1 MSRPPRVLLSVLLL
15 GSVCLTGPLPAAAQD
30 ADQLWADFCHYV
42 RIANPTLAGEAAG
55 QLVSID
61 PGQLLDAVE
70 SSRFGDP
77 SNIFRRT
84 DRMEEISEQAD
95 TIERMIQQARIDR
108 SRETERIAADIEN
121 LGSGQRAFTNAVERL
136 SAAGQFAAPQ
146 LLAALSDRG
155 KADMHS
161 QIMQA
166 MIDIGRPM
174 VAPLSVALP
183 KLNPVTQTQVA
194 RVLAEIGYPQAIPA
208 LREVMD
214 NPQAD
219 ASASAAAAAAVNIL
233 AENTRVSPGLTA
245 AELYLELGLGTYNTA
260 TDSPAALD
268 GYDTTNDTGVAWTYD
283 PKLTVAGDPGLMPV
297 VVPGAI
303 LGDVLAMQAAE
314 KALTL
319 DSDLDG
325 ALSLYLAANLRREN
339 RLPEGAADPSYSPS
353 RQSPSYYAMVA
364 GPKRLHDVLTM
375 ALDARD
381 VDLALDAIA
390 GLSATASLDALQPLV
405 RGLNY
410 PDRRVR
416 FRSAEALA
424 YAHPTES
431 FTQDFRV
438 VPVMA
443 DAVRQSDAK
452 YAVVISPSQ
461 DSRNALLSAL
471 NDLEYTTSDGPTV
484 AAAAGIVAT
493 SPGIDLVV
501 VEGDPSAINLTIEA
515 TEANYKLAS
524 SAIIALTTPAGLSG
538 LSAKYEDDPRVS
550 VIAQA
555 DDLAAA
561 IEYAVTSYSGEAIT
575 KDQATEFALSALSL
589 LEDIAASD
597 DTVFDIQDAMP
608 SLVLSVSDDRD
619 EVAIASGNVLAKI
632 DDAGAQ
638 GAIAIAAVN
647 GAGDAQIELLKD
659 LAQSA
664 NAFGNLISAEMSDQI
679 LELVKTSTGDLA
691 NAAAQAHGALALPT
705 SNAVDL
711 ILAK

>member
-15 GSVCLTGPLPAAAQD
+15 GSVCLTPPLPAAAQD

-42 RIANPTLAGEAAG
+42 RIANPALASEAAG
-55 QLVSID
+55 QLVNID
-61 PGQLLDAVE
+61 SGQLLDAVE

-84 DRMEEISEQAD
+84 DRMEDISEQAD

-108 SRETERIAADIEN
+108 SRETERIAADIES
-121 LGSGQRAFTNAVERL
+121 LSKGQRAFTNAVERL

-146 LLAALSDRG
+146 LLAALADRAN
-155 KADMHS
+155 ADTHS

-183 KLNPVTQTQVA
+183 QLNPVTQSQVA

-214 NPQAD
+214 NPATD
-219 ASASAAAAAAVNIL
+219 ATASEAAAAAVNVL
-233 AENTRVSPGLTA
+233 SENTRVSPGLTA

-260 TDSPAALD
+260 TKSPAALD
-268 GYDTTNDTGVAWTYD
+268 GYDTTNDTGVVWMYN
-283 PKLTVAGDPGLMPV
+283 PKLTIGGDPGLTPI

-303 LGDVLAMQAAE
+303 LGDVLAMKAAE
-314 KALTL
+314 KSLAL

-339 RLPEGAADPSYSPS
+339 RLPDGATDPSYGPS
-353 RQSPSYYAMVA
+353 RQAPSYYAMVA

-375 ALDARD
+375 ALDDRD
-381 VDLALDAIA
+381 VDLALDAIE

-431 FTQDFRV
+431 FNQDFRV

-461 DSRNALLSAL
+461 ESRNALLSAL
-471 NDLEYTTSDGPTV
+471 GDLEYTTSDGPTV

-493 SPGIDLVV
+493 TPGIDLIV
-501 VEGDPSAINLTIEA
+501 VEGDASTIGLTIEA

-524 SAIIALTTPAGLSG
+524 SAIIALTTPAGLPS

-561 IEYAVTSYSGEAIT
+561 IEYAVANYSGEAISE
-575 KDQATEFALSALSL
+575 DQATEFALSALSL

-608 SLVLSVSDDRD
+608 SLVLSVSDDR
-619 EVAIASGNVLAKI
+619 EAVAVASGDVLAKI

-647 GAGDAQIELLKD
+647 GSGNAQIELLKD
-659 LAQSA
+659 LAVSA